1 LPDYKISHLCC
12 LDPVATSFKN
22 LKNGLFVTLLA
33 LFWHL
38 LNFIAPAA
46 GVGLVL
52 ALVLHWRCA
61 RALLPTWWRLMAVG
75 VAVLVVG
82 LITSERDG
90 SMWTYTALV
99 FSQGTLAW
107 WWARLGP
114 NGRARR

>member
-1 LPDYKISHLCC
+1 
-12 LDPVATSFKN
+12 
-22 LKNGLFVTLLA
+22 
-33 LFWHL
+33 
-38 LNFIAPAA
+38 
-46 GVGLVL
+46 
-52 ALVLHWRCA
+52 
-61 RALLPTWWRLMAVG
+61 LMAVG